1 MHRAALSHSAAF
13 DFVTLDAILIVSERH
28 PMFVSCSLQGR
39 TKALCRAY
47 SPWDGYRTP
56 PEPSGVTPSHLIRL
70 PSISS
75 PLMPSF
81 SIPERIFINNHW
93 LTLLSLISSYECFRP
108 LASLDSLC
116 RRQSV

>member
-13 DFVTLDAILIVSERH
+13 DFVTLDAILIVSKYH
-28 PMFVSCSLQGR
+28 PIFVPCSLRAGR
-39 TKALCRAY
+39 RLCAVLTLRGMGIERRR
-47 SPWDGYRTP
+47 SLLV
-56 PEPSGVTPSHLIRL
+56 VTACRPIRL

-93 LTLLSLISSYECFRP
+93 LTFL
-108 LASLDSLC
+108 
-116 RRQSV
+116 

>member
-1 MHRAALSHSAAF
+1 MHPVSFSHPAAF

-28 PMFVSCSLQGR
+28 PMFVSCSLRAGR
-39 TKALCRAY
+39 RLCAALTLRGMSIERRRSLLVVTACR
-47 SPWDGYRTP
+47 
-56 PEPSGVTPSHLIRL
+56 HIRL

-93 LTLLSLISSYECFRP
+93 LTLSSLISSYECFRP